1 MRTKVLIPRILML
14 LYISAVAFLCFHR
27 FSSMPSVPTTLLGIP
42 MDKIAHFCMFLP
54 FPVIAAMCFDKVP
67 AKQWQI
73 IAASIAVLAA
83 GCVFAALT
91 EIIQSRLSYR
101 TGDKID
107 FLADALAMTIG
118 SVATVVILTR
128 KRNTNA

>member
-73 IAASIAVLAA
+73 IAANIAVLAA